1 MFKIQDRKEI
11 VVEKQGKKEAEDEE
25 FTEQTW
31 KTFVE
36 ALPEDEPR
44 YALVDIDYLSVD
56 GRKQSK
62 LTFIFWSPDGK
73 TTVKDRMLYASSNN
87 TLKNGPMKGVMKDLQ
102 ANDEGDLEWKEVE
115 ALMNKK

>member
-62 LTFIFWSPDGK
+62 LTFIFWSPDDK
-73 TTVKDRMLYASSNN
+73 SKVKDRMIYASSKDA
-87 TLKNGPMKGVMKDLQ
+87 LKTVCKGIMKEIQ
-102 ANDEGDLEWKEVE
+102 ANDHGDLEYATIMDYMQK
-115 ALMNKK
+115 